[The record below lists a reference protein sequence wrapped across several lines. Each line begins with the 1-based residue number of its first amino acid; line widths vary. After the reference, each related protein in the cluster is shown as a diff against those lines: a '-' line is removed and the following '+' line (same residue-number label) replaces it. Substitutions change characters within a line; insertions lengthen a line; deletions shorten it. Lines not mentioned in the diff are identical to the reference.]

1 VLAEKQRDSASLFFI
16 FFSMRRFF
24 YDPAQES
31 SEHLLIEGAEARHI
45 STVLRLRLGGT
56 AELLDGAGRVLVG
69 QIERI
74 SADSVLFRILSRRRE
89 PESRSPL
96 TLAAALLKGK
106 KMDLLV
112 QKAAELGVH
121 SFIPLITRYCE
132 PQGRDKQMIDRWQ
145 RIMLEACKQCG
156 RPWLMRIS
164 TPLPLH
170 ELEIPQDSLKIMP
183 WEKETVRSFSD
194 INIKAGQS
202 ALLLIGPEGGFHPEE
217 VDFAKQCGFNTVSLG
232 PRILRAETAVLT
244 AAVLVQHGLGNLAP
258 APERYFTLDNGSQKD
273 NHPSSSGA
281 AGESSGNQ

>member
-1 VLAEKQRDSASLFFI
+1 
-16 FFSMRRFF
+16 MRRFF

-31 SEHLLIEGAEARHI
+31 DGHLLIEGAEAHHI
-45 STVLRLRLGGT
+45 STVLRLRLGET
-56 AELLDGAGRVLVG
+56 TELLDGAGRVLTG

-74 SADSVLFRILSRRRE
+74 SADRVLFRILSRRQE

-112 QKAAELGVH
+112 QKATELGVH
-121 SFIPLITRYCE
+121 HFIPVITRYCE
-132 PQGRDKQMIDRWQ
+132 PQGRDKHAADRWQ

-170 ELEIPQDSLKIMP
+170 ELEIPADSLKIMP
-183 WEKETVRSFSD
+183 WERETACSFSD
-194 INIKAGQS
+194 ITMQAGQP
-202 ALLLIGPEGGFHPEE
+202 ALLLIGPEGGFHPQE
-217 VDFAKQCGFNTVSLG
+217 VDFAKQCGFKTVSLG
-232 PRILRAETAVLT
+232 PRILRAETAALT
-244 AAVLVQHGLGNLAP
+244 AAVLVQNGLGNLAP
-258 APERYFTLDNGSQKD
+258 APEHHFTPDNGPEKD